1 MKWKKYGDPLH
12 IWNRI
17 AWNRGKPLSEEAKK
31 KLSEINKGNKYS
43 LGRKHTE
50 ESKKRMSEAQ
60 KKRPKIS
67 EATRKKLSESAKN
80 MSKET
85 REKISKTLTG
95 RKRSD
100 VIKKKISESLKGQ
113 TLSEVHKKKI
123 SESSK
128 GKKMSESA
136 KKKMSESGKISANR
150 PEKLAQTRKHRATQ
164 KFPFKDTKI
173 EVLIQTILEKN
184 NIDFVKHK
192 IFKFEKSFHPADIVI
207 EPDKVIE
214 VNGDYWHFN
223 PKTYDGEFP
232 TRSRQNKPLKAK
244 DVWKRD
250 KEIIDGMK
258 QQGYKVLVVWESE
271 LNNELEDTTKKIL
284 EFAKS

>member
-1 MKWKKYGDPLH
+1 LG
-12 IWNRI
+12 
-17 AWNRGKPLSEEAKK
+17 AKK
-31 KLSEINKGNKYS
+31 KRKLSEATR
-43 LGRKHTE
+43 RK
-50 ESKKRMSEAQ
+50 MSESG

-67 EATRKKLSESAKN
+67 EATRKKMSEAAKN

-85 REKISKTLTG
+85 RKKISKTLTG

-100 VIKKKISESLKGQ
+100 SI
-113 TLSEVHKKKI
+113 KKKI

-128 GKKMSESA
+128 GKKMSEAA
-136 KKKMSESGKISANR
+136 KKKISEVAKKRPKISEVTRKKMSESGKISANR

-173 EVLIQTILEKN
+173 EIITQTILEKN

-192 IFKFEKSFHPADIVI
+192 TFKFEKSFHQADIVI

-223 PKTYDGEFP
+223 PKTYDGESIQ
-232 TRSRQNKPLKAK
+232 RLRQKTLKAK
-244 DVWKRD
+244 DVWERD
-250 KEIIDGMK
+250 KKIIEGIK

-271 LNNELEDTTKKIL
+271 LKDELEDTTKKIL
-284 EFAKS
+284 RFAKS